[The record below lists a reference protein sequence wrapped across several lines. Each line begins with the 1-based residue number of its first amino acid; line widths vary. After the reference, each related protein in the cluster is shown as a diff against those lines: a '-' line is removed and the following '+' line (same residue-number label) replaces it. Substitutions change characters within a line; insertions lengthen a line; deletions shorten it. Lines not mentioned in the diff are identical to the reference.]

1 MGIEGSKLVDTIALM
16 QLAFSFATFAFF
28 AAKHQ
33 SRVGSFSVERG
44 NAFYTIYTF
53 YTAKIR
59 LGPRNDCFW
68 AVR

>member
-1 MGIEGSKLVDTIALM
+1 MISG
-16 QLAFSFATFAFF
+16 LASHGVLSLRPLRSLRL
-28 AAKHQ
+28 KHQ
-33 SRVGSFSVERG
+33 SRVGSFSVDCG
-44 NAFYTIYTF
+44 DAFYTIYTF

>member
-1 MGIEGSKLVDTIALM
+1 MGIEGPKLVDTIALM
-16 QLAFSFATFAFF
+16 QLAFSLRPLCSLRL
-28 AAKHQ
+28 KHQ